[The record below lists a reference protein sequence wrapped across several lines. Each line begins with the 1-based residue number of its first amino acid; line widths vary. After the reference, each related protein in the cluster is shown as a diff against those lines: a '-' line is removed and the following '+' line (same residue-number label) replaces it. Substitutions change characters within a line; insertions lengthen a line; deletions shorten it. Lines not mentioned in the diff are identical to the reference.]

1 MSTTKKKIAIVGL
14 SALLMASA
22 GATLAG
28 HRGHGGCDQGGMG
41 GHKSSM
47 RGAGMTGPMRI
58 LSKLDDLTDE
68 QRKSIKDIHK
78 STRQSMFELMG
89 AMQDNR
95 MELREARRKGADIDT
110 IRALAKKQGDQ
121 VERMIVL
128 RAETRAKVDAVLTEE
143 QRKQLKSKRRSGRGS
158 GNNNR

>member
-1 MSTTKKKIAIVGL
+1 MNATKKKIAIVGF
-14 SALLMASA
+14 SALLLASA

-28 HRGHGGCDQGGMG
+28 HRGHGGCDRGMGMG
-41 GHKSSM
+41 GSMSSM
-47 RGAGMTGPMRI
+47 QGPGMRGPMQALR
-58 LSKLDDLTDE
+58 KLDNLTDK
-68 QRKSIKDIHK
+68 QRQSIKDIHK

-95 MELREARRKGADIDT
+95 MELREASRKNADMET
-110 IRALAKKQGDQ
+110 IRDLAKKQGEQ

-143 QRKQLKSKRRSGRGS
+143 QRQQLRSKRRPGRGK
-158 GNNNR
+158 GAN